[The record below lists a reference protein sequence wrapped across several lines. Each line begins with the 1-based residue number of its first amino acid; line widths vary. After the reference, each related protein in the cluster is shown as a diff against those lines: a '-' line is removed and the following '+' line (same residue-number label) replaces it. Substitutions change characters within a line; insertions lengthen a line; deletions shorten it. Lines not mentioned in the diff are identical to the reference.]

1 MASTAPVVEWARLRA
16 EDLRRKAA
24 DDAIVLIP
32 IGATE
37 QHGPHLPVMVD
48 FRLAT
53 EVAVRAARLASAS
66 EPVLVTPTI
75 PFGMS
80 EHHLSL
86 GGTLTLDF
94 ATMRAVVDCVVG
106 SLVRQGFRRML
117 ILNGHGGNTA
127 ALEVIVAE
135 LTVRHRLPIASATY
149 WDAAK
154 AEIAGLLERQAG
166 VLHACEAETSM
177 MLSVEG
183 GDVDASA
190 LSQCR
195 GEFVPGLSAIAGVN
209 EGVYRWRQLGARSLN
224 GVIGDASAATAK
236 KGEAL
241 LEAAARKLAEA
252 LLTPALWTAPI

>member
-1 MASTAPVVEWARLRA
+1 MPARASVVEWARLRA
-16 EDLRRKAA
+16 EDLRRKAD

-53 EVAVRAARLASAS
+53 EVAVRAARIAGKS
-66 EPVLVTPTI
+66 EPVLVAPTI

-80 EHHLSL
+80 EHHISL

-94 ATMRAVVDCVVG
+94 ATMRAVVDCLVS
-106 SLVRQGFRRML
+106 SLVRQGFRRIL
-117 ILNGHGGNTA
+117 VLNGHGGNTA

-135 LTVRHRLPIASATY
+135 LTIRHRIPLATATY
-149 WDAAK
+149 WDAAR
-154 AEIAGLLERQAG
+154 AEIARLLERQAG

-177 MLSVEG
+177 MLAIAPE
-183 GDVDASA
+183 DVDSSA

-195 GEFVPGLSAIAGVN
+195 GELVPGLSAIEGVN
-209 EGVYRWRQLGARSLN
+209 AGVYRWRQLGTRSLN
-224 GVIGDASAATAK
+224 GVIGDASVANAE

-241 LEAAARKLAEA
+241 LQAAAAQLAEA
-252 LLTPALWTAPI
+252 ILSPSLWNAPI

>member
-1 MASTAPVVEWARLRA
+1 MANGVPVVEWARLRA
-16 EDLRRKAA
+16 EDLRRKAD

-48 FRLAT
+48 FRLAA
-53 EVAVRAARLASAS
+53 EVAVRAARIAAKV
-66 EPVLVTPTI
+66 EPVLVAPTI

-80 EHHLSL
+80 EHHMSL

-94 ATMRAVVDCVVG
+94 ATMRAVIDCLVG
-106 SLVRQGFRRML
+106 SLVRQKFRRIL
-117 ILNGHGGNTA
+117 VLNGHGGNTA

-135 LTVRHRLPIASATY
+135 LTVRHRIPLATATY
-149 WDAAK
+149 WEAAK
-154 AEIAGLLERQAG
+154 VEIAALLERQAG

-177 MLSVEG
+177 MLAVAGE
-183 GDVDASA
+183 DVDSSA

-195 GEFVPGLSAIAGVN
+195 GELVPGLSAIAGAN
-209 EGVYRWRQLGARSLN
+209 PGVYRWRQLGTRSLS
-224 GVIGDASAATAK
+224 GVIGDASVATAG

-241 LEAAARKLAEA
+241 LEAAAARLAEA
-252 LLTPALWTAPI
+252 ILTPALWQTPI